1 MAQYYDIQKQKNLID
16 SKASLSQYIK
26 NLLLDEY
33 KIYEISQKKGELIP
47 YHAHSY
53 HELIIVLEG
62 KLRLIIEEDIIDLTE
77 GDFLTIEPWAIHLL
91 SFPEKNAKFYL
102 CFHPKK
108 KNKQI

>member
-1 MAQYYDIQKQKNLID
+1 MAEYYKIKRQENLKS
-16 SKASLSQYIK
+16 SKVTLSQYIK
-26 NLLLDEY
+26 GLLLDKY

-62 KLRLIIEEDIIDLTE
+62 KLRVVIEEDIIDLSE

-91 SFPEKNAKFYL
+91 CFPEKNAKFYL
-102 CFHPKK
+102 CFQPK
-108 KNKQI
+108 KNKSI